1 MLILYYPYIIIIYNI
16 KFIFIF
22 LLLPN
27 NVVNC
32 SSFLILPTNY
42 ILIHVGKS
50 AICYSFTLSRLLVL
64 LVLLLR
70 CVWGVSGVFIG
81 DVIYCITVYCVV
93 VGVLVGILSRNTYVH
108 GAGFS
113 VRETHTNSP
122 YFVQSTPER

>member
-1 MLILYYPYIIIIYNI
+1 MWGNQL
-16 KFIFIF
+16 F
-22 LLLPN
+22 
-27 NVVNC
+27 V
-32 SSFLILPTNY
+32 
-42 ILIHVGKS
+42 
-50 AICYSFTLSRLLVL
+50 TLSPFRGCLFCLFL

-81 DVIYCITVYCVV
+81 DVMHCITVYCVV
-93 VGVLVGILSRNTYVH
+93 VGVLVGILSRNTYVP

>member
-1 MLILYYPYIIIIYNI
+1 MLILY
-16 KFIFIF
+16 
-22 LLLPN
+22 LPN

-81 DVIYCITVYCVV
+81 DAIYCITVYCVV
-93 VGVLVGILSRNTYVH
+93 VGVLVGILSRNTYVP

>member
-1 MLILYYPYIIIIYNI
+1 MIYIPYNC
-16 KFIFIF
+16 F
-22 LLLPN
+22 LLLLY
-27 NVVNC
+27 NVLKC

-42 ILIHVGKS
+42 ILIHVEAS

-70 CVWGVSGVFIG
+70 CVWGVYGVFIG
-81 DVIYCITVYCVV
+81 DAMHCITVYCVV
-93 VGVLVGILSRNTYVH
+93 VGVWLVFCREIQYIP

>member
-1 MLILYYPYIIIIYNI
+1 M
-16 KFIFIF
+16 
-22 LLLPN
+22 
-27 NVVNC
+27 
-32 SSFLILPTNY
+32 
-42 ILIHVGKS
+42 
-50 AICYSFTLSRLLVL
+50 
-64 LVLLLR
+64 
-70 CVWGVSGVFIG
+70 FIG